1 MRRRLR
7 KSIRSS
13 FASRPSLEL
22 YETDRGYSNTG
33 SCPYSLNVV
42 EKEFCELRLLG
53 ILGSCAFRLS
63 PKFAPGFRRWH
74 HACGGKGCPA
84 WEVDRKA
91 EDLMSYLAS
100 L

>member
-42 EKEFCELRLLG
+42 E
-53 ILGSCAFRLS
+53 
-63 PKFAPGFRRWH
+63 
-74 HACGGKGCPA
+74 
-84 WEVDRKA
+84 
-91 EDLMSYLAS
+91 
-100 L
+100 

>member
-1 MRRRLR
+1 LR

-42 EKEFCELRLLG
+42 EKEFCELRLLA
-53 ILGSCAFRLS
+53 ILGGWTSALRS
-63 PKFAPGFRRWH
+63 SKKFACVSKLI
-74 HACGGKGCPA
+74 ATLK
-84 WEVDRKA
+84 
-91 EDLMSYLAS
+91 
-100 L
+100 

>member
-1 MRRRLR
+1 MGHGCCCVFAIVRSLTSAGLMRRRLR

-42 EKEFCELRLLG
+42 EKEFCEDEMRRPTPCAVP
-53 ILGSCAFRLS
+53 LGSAKAIRALT
-63 PKFAPGFRRWH
+63 P
-74 HACGGKGCPA
+74 
-84 WEVDRKA
+84 DRK
-91 EDLMSYLAS
+91 EDRP
-100 L
+100 